1 MEKNE
6 RLSDIMSILEN
17 KKSVTVEYLAK
28 KIYTSPS
35 TIRRDLATLEAQGY
49 VRRFHGGA
57 TITNYP
63 TAALPIERRVSDMAE
78 QKRAIG
84 FVASRLVNNGDTI
97 FLDSSST
104 ASAMIPFLS
113 KHRKLKFITNSL
125 LSLHQLQ
132 QMDFEVYS
140 VGGQLYHNSNAF
152 VGQFAL
158 ETLSHFHI
166 DKMFFS
172 TASMALD
179 GTLCNTNEPENTM
192 RLCALK
198 HSAETYFLVDS
209 SKLGEYSMLQL
220 CHLKDLT
227 GVISDANLPKL
238 LTWDEDYPEFYLA
251 T

>member
-6 RLSDIMSILEN
+6 RLSDILSILEN

-35 TIRRDLATLEAQGY
+35 TIRRDLTTLETQGY

-63 TAALPIERRVSDMAE
+63 TANLPIERRVGDMAE

-84 FVASRLVNNGDTI
+84 LVASQLVNSGDTI

-113 KHRKLKFITNSL
+113 KHRNLKIITNSL
-125 LSLHQLQ
+125 LSLQQLQ
-132 QMDFEVYS
+132 QMNFEVYS

-152 VGQFAL
+152 VGQFAI
-158 ETLSHFHI
+158 ETLSRFHI

-172 TASMALD
+172 TASMAPD
-179 GTLCNTNEPENTM
+179 GTLYNTNEPENTM
-192 RLCALK
+192 RSCALK
-198 HSAETYFLVDS
+198 NSDQTYFLLDN
-209 SKLGEYSMLQL
+209 SKIGTYSMIQL
-220 CHLKDLT
+220 CHLRDLT

-238 LTWDEDYPEFYLA
+238 MAWKEDYPKFHLA
-251 T
+251 P